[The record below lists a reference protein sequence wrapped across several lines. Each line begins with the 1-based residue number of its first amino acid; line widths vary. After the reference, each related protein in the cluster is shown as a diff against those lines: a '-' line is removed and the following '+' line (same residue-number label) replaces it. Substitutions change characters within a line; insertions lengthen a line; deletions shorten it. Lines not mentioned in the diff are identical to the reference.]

1 MNSVV
6 SIFFSHLSSGYNIR
20 IRYKKNQY
28 REFVS
33 INELWKCFDRDVDIV
48 ELINKKTDES
58 IDITF
63 IRDTIVKSV
72 LLITEF

>member
-1 MNSVV
+1 MNNL
-6 SIFFSHLSSGYNIR
+6 ITALLSHLSSEYNIK

-33 INELWKCFDRDVDIV
+33 INDLWKCFDRDVDIV
-48 ELINKKTDES
+48 ELINKKTAES